1 MMFLRVKIVGKKI
14 YMYGGVKPYQTVLK
28 DFWTL
33 DTETWTWQR
42 GPDGP
47 GPRADHTLLQYYEYI
62 FVVSGKLKSLYL
74 HEITAHLQ
82 C

>member
-1 MMFLRVKIVGKKI
+1 
-14 YMYGGVKPYQTVLK
+14 MYGGVKPYQTVLK
-28 DFWTL
+28 DFWIL

-62 FVVSGKLKSLYL
+62 IVVSGTLSFQIPYECFREECVILA
-74 HEITAHLQ
+74 IS
-82 C
+82 